1 MGKKIIVESYSKI
14 NLILNVNNKR
24 EDGFH
29 EIETIFIPLSKPAD
43 TLEFEINELGNSI
56 SIECDLPNIPTDKR
70 NLCWQ
75 AVELYK
81 AYTKT
86 SFNCKIK
93 LKKNI
98 PIAAG
103 MGGGSSNAATVLKT
117 LSENYKKLTYEELH
131 NLAVKLG
138 ADVPFFLKPQ
148 IAYATGI
155 GEKIETSELPVSLP
169 TIIIAP
175 HFPITAKWAYQN
187 LKRFTKPG
195 FISFK
200 KIIELLKRK
209 EYEEIGKLLNNNLAE
224 AIYEKFPLISM
235 IKEKAI
241 ECGAVGCEVT
251 GSGPTLFAICKD
263 EESLEEVKSKLLKS
277 LPENIEII

>member
-1 MGKKIIVESYSKI
+1 
-14 NLILNVNNKR
+14 
-24 EDGFH
+24 
-29 EIETIFIPLSKPAD
+29 
-43 TLEFEINELGNSI
+43 
-56 SIECDLPNIPTDKR
+56 LPNIPIDKR

-86 SFNCKIK
+86 SFNCKIN

-148 IAYATGI
+148 IAFATGI

-175 HFPITAKWAYQN
+175 HFPITAKWGYQN

-195 FISFK
+195 FISFE

-209 EYEEIGKLLNNNLAE
+209 EYEEIGKLLNNDLAE